1 MCVTAQHIW
10 QVLHTGKKK
19 KSRIQ
24 SLKSFHL
31 TAMHAGKQY
40 HSLQQS
46 QTKSTNKS
54 HPMNTGRQ
62 AGKPLLF
69 LGAPCQPFFRKSFF
83 TVILSFALCFFGHR
97 TYILSSLVS
106 NILSTTNN
114 KQHQQ
119 TTNNKQE
126 TTQTNNKQQ
135 TTNNEQWTMNN
146 EQDTSRSTTTS
157 TSTTTI
163 IIIDYITEKL

>member
-1 MCVTAQHIW
+1 MISFAHW
-10 QVLHTGKKK
+10 QKKK
-19 KSRIQ
+19 KSYPKFEIISPYCYARWQ
-24 SLKSFHL
+24 AVSFI
-31 TAMHAGKQY
+31 TAVTNQKHKQVTSY
-40 HSLQQS
+40 EHRQA
-46 QTKSTNKS
+46 
-54 HPMNTGRQ
+54 GRQ